1 MWGSSASSPAP
12 WYSQDGEG
20 PAAGGPGHP
29 SQGGP
34 AAVQQLPVA
43 AAGGRAEAPGLP
55 LARGCRQQQCQ
66 EEERAV
72 GLGQAHGAA
81 AGPAG
86 VAGQPGHRPGACAG
100 LASPHLTAHSGGFGY
115 FFYYYFFFLP
125 AVGCPAP
132 KKEHVERFYCVSGI
146 PVRKAD
152 PTTTGRLHW
161 EGALPP
167 GSHYFHSKDEL

>member
-1 MWGSSASSPAP
+1 MEKA
-12 WYSQDGEG
+12 QRR
-20 PAAGGPGHP
+20 
-29 SQGGP
+29 
-34 AAVQQLPVA
+34 V
-43 AAGGRAEAPGLP
+43 
-55 LARGCRQQQCQ
+55 ARGTPAREAQLQFSSRRWQRQEAGQKP
-66 EEERAV
+66 
-72 GLGQAHGAA
+72 LGCPWPGAA
-81 AGPAG
+81 ASSSARRRSGQWGWGRPRPMALPQ
-86 VAGQPGHRPGACAG
+86 AQPGSPGNQATG
-100 LASPHLTAHSGGFGY
+100 LGPVQALTHLTAHSGGFGY

-167 GSHYFHSKDEL
+167 GSHYFHSEDEL